1 MAIWLVAL
9 AMKQQKTIAQ
19 RQYENR
25 AVCLMRVKKQ
35 RLKERKQRMIGSLS
49 PVPQVFLHFSP
60 FLALRILKTKMWTM
74 DGVFATLPV
83 ALMK

>member
-1 MAIWLVAL
+1 
-9 AMKQQKTIAQ
+9 MKTELFVSWESRNGDLKK
-19 RQYENR
+19 ENR
-25 AVCLMRVKKQ
+25 K
-35 RLKERKQRMIGSLS
+35 IGSLS
-49 PVPQVFLHFSP
+49 PVPQVFLHFSH

>member
-9 AMKQQKTIAQ
+9 AMKQQKTFAQ

-49 PVPQVFLHFSP
+49 PVPQVFLHFSH